1 MLEFLNLSVFTF
13 MRITIRQRNFDI
25 TPSFREYMEQKIVR
39 PVERLLASNREEDLP
54 LFDIE
59 VERTTRHHRK
69 GQVYRVVVNIT
80 LGQKLLRAEATD
92 EDPRAACDLLE
103 EELKREIRSF
113 KTKSRTLVKRGAR
126 EVKGMARDGGM

>member
-1 MLEFLNLSVFTF
+1 
-13 MRITIRQRNFDI
+13 MRITMRQRNFDI
-25 TPSFREYMEQKIVR
+25 TPSFREYVEQKIVR
-39 PVERLLASNREEDLP
+39 PAEHLLASDRQEDLP

-80 LGQKLLRAEATD
+80 LGRKLLRAEATD
-92 EDPRAACDLLE
+92 EDPRAACDLVE

-126 EVKGMARDGGM
+126 RAKDVLRDGGM